1 MQTSKF
7 SFSIN
12 REHFGRT
19 AIYFKRHSILVD
31 ESSVNVKDGVVRMP
45 SKCFDNA
52 RKVWFEDTIH
62 VSNKAFIKAL
72 YWPREWYLQNYE
84 FISVLQLQEDFER
97 GFFDA
102 ALQRCNPHTI
112 ATTGSISKRGVLSN
126 LGQFCV

>member
-72 YWPREWYLQNYE
+72 YDYAC
-84 FISVLQLQEDFER
+84 S
-97 GFFDA
+97 
-102 ALQRCNPHTI
+102 
-112 ATTGSISKRGVLSN
+112 RGVVKRIPKQVATL
-126 LGQFCV
+126 LA